1 MKTEI
6 IEYINVRDKI
16 KVLSLN
22 EISGL
27 AFLPYNLRDANLP
40 NDFLYD
46 DSLKVVSKLFKH
58 NNINI
63 SRIEQDTSE
72 TKYYQENDITWL
84 GPTIFIAYSLW
95 TENPNL
101 IAIGLS
107 VIANYLTDFFKG
119 KSSSPR
125 VKINYVVE
133 KDPKKGKIN
142 VHFSYD
148 GDIEGLKEIPKILT
162 KLKDE

>member
-6 IEYINVRDKI
+6 VEYINVRDKI
-16 KVLSLN
+16 KDLSLN

-27 AFLPYNLRDANLP
+27 VFLPYNLNDAYIQ
-40 NDFLYD
+40 NDFIYD
-46 DSLKVVSKLFKH
+46 DSLKVVSKLFKQ

-101 IAIGLS
+101 LAIGLS

-119 KSSSPR
+119 KSISPR

>member
-6 IEYINVRDKI
+6 VEYINVRDKI
-16 KVLSLN
+16 KDLSLN

-27 AFLPYNLRDANLP
+27 VFLPYNLKDVNIQ

-46 DSLKVVSKLFKH
+46 DSLKVVSKLFKQ

-95 TENPNL
+95 SENPNF

-133 KDPKKGKIN
+133 KDPKKGKNN

-148 GDIEGLKEIPKILT
+148 GDIAGLKEIPEILT